1 MSRSWIKSKLKHN
14 GLITHTEKYK
24 PQTNQTKK
32 QAKKI
37 NLETQFDF
45 KMPFVLL
52 FILLWKPG
60 LSEVNAGLLLHSSE
74 QGLQLWFLQPALLP
88 AWEKSHQG
96 FLSQFPHWWDALC
109 LSLKKKDKIAWKK
122 QLLRLWSLTVYLIR
136 DERVTT
142 VGSKS
147 TSLISLLN

>member
-14 GLITHTEKYK
+14 SLITHTEKYN
-24 PQTNQTKK
+24 PQTKQTKK

-37 NLETQFDF
+37 KPETEFDF

-52 FILLWKPG
+52 IILLWKPG

-88 AWEKSHQG
+88 AWEKSHHG
-96 FLSQFPHWWDALC
+96 FLSQFPHWWDALSFLEEKRQNC
-109 LSLKKKDKIAWKK
+109 LKKTAVETMKLDCVFNKRWKSHYSWK
-122 QLLRLWSLTVYLIR
+122 QI
-136 DERVTT
+136 
-142 VGSKS
+142 
-147 TSLISLLN
+147 N